1 MTDPARIAT
10 PLLAVATA
18 LLVALLAPLALF
30 NPWFV
35 SLLQQRAEAAMLLGA
50 TQAQVDAAT
59 GTILAHLWLG
69 GDFVVRLSPNG
80 PPLLDAFERSHMVDV
95 SGLLRMLAIITI
107 VAVAVAILAG
117 RLLRGRPTAI
127 GGALVAG
134 AGIVG
139 AVAIVVAIVFAV
151 AFDAAFSAF
160 HELFFRQGTYLFGP
174 NSNLIRLFPER
185 FWYEAS
191 LTAGI
196 FIVASA
202 LAVSVAGWR
211 LLRHR
216 VT

>member
-18 LLVALLAPLALF
+18 VLVALLAPLVLF

-35 SLLQQRAEAAMLLGA
+35 SLLQQRAESAMLLGA
-50 TQAQVDAAT
+50 SQAQLDAAT

-69 GDFVVRLSPNG
+69 GNFLIRLTPDG
-80 PPLLDAFERSHMVDV
+80 APLLDAFERSHMVDV
-95 SGLLRMLAIITI
+95 SGLVRLLGVVTV
-107 VAVAVAILAG
+107 VAAVVAILAG
-117 RLLRGRPTAI
+117 RILRGRPTAI
-127 GGALVAG
+127 GGALLAG

-139 AVAIVVAIVFAV
+139 VVAVVVAVVFAV
-151 AFDAAFSAF
+151 AFDAAFLAF

-174 NSNLIRLFPER
+174 ESNLIRLFPER

-211 LLRHR
+211 LVRQH
-216 VT
+216 VP